1 MGREREKALKN
12 AELLDQRPG
21 TLRARAK
28 SLKRFCSLPA
38 LLKATI
44 RRRRE
49 GVRRCLPLS
58 LALSAAVR
66 RDRAKRFG
74 KSNSL
79 LWKKRYFFFFRVFAS
94 NCVFLFREQTPQQVK
109 KELRATRSDELC
121 VKPSIAPV
129 CLSSLFFLVLKNFS
143 SRPRA
148 SNVID

>member
-1 MGREREKALKN
+1 MGEKALKN

-79 LWKKRYFFFFRVFAS
+79 LWKKRYFFFQSFCF
-94 NCVFLFREQTPQQVK
+94 Q
-109 KELRATRSDELC
+109 LC
-121 VKPSIAPV
+121 VS
-129 CLSSLFFLVLKNFS
+129 LSSLFFLVLKNFS